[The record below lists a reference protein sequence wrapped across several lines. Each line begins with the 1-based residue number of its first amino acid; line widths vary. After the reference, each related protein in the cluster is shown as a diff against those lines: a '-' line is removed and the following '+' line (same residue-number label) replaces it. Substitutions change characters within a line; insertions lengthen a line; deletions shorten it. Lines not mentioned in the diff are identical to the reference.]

1 MIDGGIL
8 IDLSTAG
15 TRSTRSMAERAQKK
29 GIQFLACPILGS
41 KTAAE
46 QAQLVLVVGGPG
58 PAREKARAAL
68 HAVSARLF
76 ELEDPEKAALMKL
89 CINAIGGAMM
99 TSFGEALALGEK
111 GGLDIWRM
119 VEVLQASS
127 YHSPLFLMK
136 GEQVEKRDFAPRFK
150 LSLAEKDQRLAQE
163 AAQDLGVHLPIS
175 EAVRTLMS
183 EATLAGS
190 ADKDVCAVAEHCL
203 GWGKQQ

>member
-1 MIDGGIL
+1 
-8 IDLSTAG
+8 
-15 TRSTRSMAERAQKK
+15 
-29 GIQFLACPILGS
+29 
-41 KTAAE
+41 
-46 QAQLVLVVGGPG
+46 
-58 PAREKARAAL
+58 
-68 HAVSARLF
+68 
-76 ELEDPEKAALMKL
+76 MKL